1 MCERGR
7 AGACAGECCVRE
19 GGVLGGGTRAGSPIW
34 ADSKRAGHTPGH
46 TLTGGRTRQ
55 YARTHANTRAHTQRR
70 DYDDRR
76 GPPPGPPRNLRRSE
90 HRVIVSGLPVSASWQ
105 DLKDFCRA
113 AGDVIYTDVDRYVPR
128 VGWRCEVAL
137 RTGSFLC
144 SRCTPAS
151 TTLPCVCVCVCAR
164 ARRHGR
170 QARQYRR
177 PACAAPMS
185 VCARRASVCAQHT
198 GACAQHTAVGARRQ
212 GGGIVEFA
220 NKSDQEYAL
229 SKLDDT
235 EFTARNG
242 DKVRRDSAESPVAA
256 AHGAR
261 VRARLCAH
269 VHTDAYACI
278 QCRPT

>member
-1 MCERGR
+1 M
-7 AGACAGECCVRE
+7 
-19 GGVLGGGTRAGSPIW
+19 LGGGTRAGSPIW

-55 YARTHANTRAHTQRR
+55 YARAHANTRAHTPIRARTHSAGTTTTAGAHRPGRR
-70 DYDDRR
+70 ATCAGRSTESSSRACRCRRR
-76 GPPPGPPRNLRRSE
+76 GRTSRTSAAPPAMSFTLTWTGMCLVLAGVVRWHSGPGPSYVADARRQA
-90 HRVIVSGLPVSASWQ
+90 RR
-105 DLKDFCRA
+105 CR
-113 AGDVIYTDVDRYVPR
+113 
-128 VGWRCEVAL
+128 
-137 RTGSFLC
+137 
-144 SRCTPAS
+144 
-151 TTLPCVCVCVCAR
+151 VCVCVCAR

-177 PACAAPMS
+177 PACAALMS

-269 VHTDAYACI
+269 VHTDAYACV